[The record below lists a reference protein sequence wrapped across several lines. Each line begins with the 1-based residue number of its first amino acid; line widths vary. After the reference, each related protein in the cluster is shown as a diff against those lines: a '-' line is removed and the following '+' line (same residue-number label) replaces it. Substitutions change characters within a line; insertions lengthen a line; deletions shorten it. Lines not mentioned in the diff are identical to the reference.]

1 MLHLWCCVWVCT
13 VGGRLAGAGRVCCP
27 ECGRRYSNLSNL
39 RQHVRLIHRSQ
50 PVACPLCA
58 RSFKTQLYLRRHT
71 LSQHSARAS
80 NTSANRSGGVVPVR
94 LTMSKEAIIHVKKE
108 LMASEEADNLKTM
121 EDSNGDDDLTNG
133 CENINGDISSSEY
146 VDVKSKI
153 ETV

>member
-71 LSQHSARAS
+71 LSQHSARAAS
-80 NTSANRSGGVVPVR
+80 LTASRSGGGVVPVR
-94 LTMSKEAIIHVKKE
+94 LTMSQAAIIQVKKE
-108 LMASEEADNLKTM
+108 LMASDDALKTM

-133 CENINGDISSSEY
+133 CEINGDVSSSEY
-146 VDVKSKI
+146 VDVKSQI
-153 ETV
+153 EPV